1 MLKVLQIKEVALSCW
16 VLTVNSQRTLM
27 YAEEIIPEKK
37 QIINQAIY
45 HFLPPLCSDL
55 I

>member
-1 MLKVLQIKEVALSCW
+1 MLKVLQIKEVALSC

-37 QIINQAIY
+37 EIINQAIY